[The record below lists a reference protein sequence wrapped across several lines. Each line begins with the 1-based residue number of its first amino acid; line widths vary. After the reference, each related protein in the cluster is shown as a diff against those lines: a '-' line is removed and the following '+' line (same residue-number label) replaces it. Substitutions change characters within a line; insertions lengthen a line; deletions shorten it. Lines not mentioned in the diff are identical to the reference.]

1 MLIFTFVNDH
11 ETYMWRCLDLAKS
24 GLGQVASNPMV
35 GAVLVYNGRI
45 IGEGYHMKFGEAHA
59 EVNCI
64 DSVKKED
71 QNCIQEST
79 LYISLEPCNHFGKTP
94 PCTELILKHRIPRV
108 VIACKDPFE
117 KVDGAGITTLMD
129 AGIDITF
136 GILEREAI
144 DLNKRFFTF
153 HKKRRPYII
162 LKWAQSKDKFISAS
176 NQLTT
181 KISND
186 ISDKLVHR
194 WRSEEAAIIVGTN
207 TVLADNPKLST
218 RLWEGKNPV
227 RVFIDKQL
235 RIDPNMF
242 VLDNS
247 ISTIIFNEIENKK
260 VGLNTYLKLHE
271 EATVVE
277 QINKHLYDQGIT
289 SMIVEGGRLLL
300 QSFIDEGSWDEAR
313 VITNTSMLI
322 NHGIAA
328 PSFAE
333 ALHFEKQLLR
343 NDVIDY
349 YLNNHSNSQ

>member
-1 MLIFTFVNDH
+1 MS
-11 ETYMWRCLDLAKS
+11 RCLDLAKS
-24 GLGQVASNPMV
+24 GLGHVASNPMV
-35 GAVLVYNGRI
+35 GAVLVCKGRI
-45 IGEGYHMKFGEAHA
+45 IGEGYHMRYGEAHA

-71 QNCIQEST
+71 HAFIQEST

-94 PCTELILKHRIPRV
+94 PCTALILEHRIPRV

-117 KVDGAGITTLMD
+117 KVNGTGISTLKE

-136 GILEREAI
+136 GILEQEAI

-162 LKWAQSKDKFISAS
+162 LKWAQSKDEFISAS
-176 NQLTT
+176 NQLPT

-186 ISDKLVHR
+186 LSDTLVHR
-194 WRSEEAAIIVGTN
+194 WRSEEAAIMVGTN

-218 RLWEGKNPV
+218 RLWEGENPV

-235 RIDPNMF
+235 RVGSNSFI
-242 VLDNS
+242 LDNS
-247 ISTIIFNEIENKK
+247 IPTIIFNEIENKK
-260 VGLNTYLKLHE
+260 VGWNTYIKLHE
-271 EATVVE
+271 EATVLE

-289 SMIVEGGRLLL
+289 SIIVEGGRLLL
-300 QSFIDEGSWDEAR
+300 QSFINEGCWDEAR

-322 NHGIAA
+322 NHGITA
-328 PSFAE
+328 PSIDSAS
-333 ALHFEKQLLR
+333 HFEKQFLR

-349 YLNNHSNSQ
+349 YLNNHSNSL